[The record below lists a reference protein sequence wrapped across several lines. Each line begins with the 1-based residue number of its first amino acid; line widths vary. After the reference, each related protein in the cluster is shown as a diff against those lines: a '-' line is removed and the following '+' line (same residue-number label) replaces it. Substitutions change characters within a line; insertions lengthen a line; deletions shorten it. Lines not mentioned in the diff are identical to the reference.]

1 MQNLEIQT
9 MSKVIVV
16 GGGAAGMFAAYFA
29 AQNGHSVTLL
39 EKNEKLGKKIYIN
52 ESITKRG
59 IQYQFELPSIKEQ
72 ELFKYYISLKRD
84 L

>member
-1 MQNLEIQT
+1 MLFDVIYYLKEQNEV
-9 MSKVIVV
+9 S
-16 GGGAAGMFAAYFA
+16 
-29 AQNGHSVTLL
+29 LL
-39 EKNEKLGKKIYIN
+39 KKKLYNN